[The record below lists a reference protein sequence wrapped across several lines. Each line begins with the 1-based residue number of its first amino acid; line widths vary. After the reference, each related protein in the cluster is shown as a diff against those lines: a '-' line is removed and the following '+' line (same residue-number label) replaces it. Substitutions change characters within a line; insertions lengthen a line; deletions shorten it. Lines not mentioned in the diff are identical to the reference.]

1 MKIKKNGKIIN
12 LTESDLKRIVKR
24 VIREQEENTEYR
36 KNAESSNVTITKVFN
51 GLDKEPEVL
60 ESSNGLE
67 TISFPPLE
75 GIPRKGDFGVK
86 PGNSVILYIG
96 QSKFLVIGNIGTLDS
111 NNKVMN
117 EKIGALVIQTRKFT
131 GSGAGSNVIP
141 SPNKLLQVSNLPKLT
156 SDLAHSM
163 GGGSNP
169 GDFFKTYKDM
179 LLKAFKMAS
188 VYGIDTTMLDNIAK
202 FDKDVE
208 TLIFKNS

>member
-12 LTESDLKRIVKR
+12 LTEGDLKRIVKR
-24 VIREQEENTEYR
+24 VIREQEENT
-36 KNAESSNVTITKVFN
+36 ESSNVTITKVFN

-75 GIPRKGDFGVK
+75 GIPKKGDFGVK

-117 EKIGALVIQTRKFT
+117 EKIGALVIQTSKHT
-131 GSGAGSNVIP
+131 GDGAGSNVIP
-141 SPNKLLQVSNLPKLT
+141 RPNKLLQVSNLPKLT

-169 GDFFKTYKDM
+169 ADFFKTYKNM
-179 LLKAFKMAS
+179 LVKAFKMAS
-188 VYGIDTTMLDNIAK
+188 VYGIDTSMLDDKNGIAQ

-208 TLIFKNS
+208 KLIFKNS

>member
-12 LTESDLKRIVKR
+12 LTEGDLKRIVKR
-24 VIREQEENTEYR
+24 VIREQEENT
-36 KNAESSNVTITKVFN
+36 ESSNVTITKVFN

-75 GIPRKGDFGVK
+75 GIPKKGDFGVK

-96 QSKFLVIGNIGTLDS
+96 KSKFLVIGNIGTLDS
-111 NNKVMN
+111 NNKVVN
-117 EKIGALVIQTRKFT
+117 EKIGALVIQTSKFT
-131 GSGAGSNVIP
+131 GSGAGSNVVP

-156 SDLAHSM
+156 SYLAKSM

-169 GDFFKTYKDM
+169 ADFFKTYKNM
-179 LLKAFKMAS
+179 LVKAFKMAS
-188 VYGIDTTMLDNIAK
+188 VYGIDTTMLDDSDGIAQ
-202 FDKDVE
+202 FDNDVE
-208 TLIFKNS
+208 KLSFKNS